1 MVANLTTR
9 LGQLTS
15 TPAGGPYVAK
25 NRIINGNM
33 AVDQRNAGA
42 SQTFTAAAAAAYCV
56 DRFYASCTGANITG
70 QQAAGTAPYQYAYKF
85 TGATSNTGTL
95 FGQRIESLNIADL
108 VSANVVCQAQI
119 ASSTITTVTWTAYY
133 ANSANTF
140 SAKTSIATGTITTT
154 STPTI
159 YTFSFNAGS
168 NAANGIAIEF
178 TTGALVGSA
187 TLQYSGVQLEAGTI
201 ATPYE
206 FNQYSVQLAQCQR
219 YYYKYL
225 STIAYQT
232 LPTQFGQAYISGTS
246 TTIINFNMTFGQP
259 MRAAPSVTFSG
270 SFQVIGGVNTGTGA
284 AVDAPSAATLISG
297 VSVASTYGFGTGYNN
312 NIANTFASGSA
323 IYLRNNNDTS
333 AYLAISAEL

>member
-15 TPAGGPYVAK
+15 SPAGGPYTGR
-25 NRIINGNM
+25 NRIINGNVS
-33 AVDQRNAGA
+33 VDQRNAGA
-42 SQTFTAAAAAAYCV
+42 SQTFTAAAAVAYCV

-70 QQAAGTAPYQYAYKF
+70 QQVAGTAPYQYAYKF

-133 ANSANTF
+133 ANTTNTF
-140 SAKTSIATGTITTT
+140 SAKTSIATGTITIN

-168 NAANGIAIEF
+168 SAANGVAIEF
-178 TTGALVGSA
+178 TTGALVSAA

-206 FNQYSVQLAQCQR
+206 FNQYPTQLAQCQR
-219 YYYKYL
+219 YAYL
-225 STIAYQT
+225 ISTNGNNTAIMSGDVETGPLINACGG
-232 LPTQFGQAYISGTS
+232 QFPAR
-246 TTIINFNMTFGQP
+246 
-259 MRAAPSVTFSG
+259 MRAVPTYSLLTGTVGVATGGAGSVVS
-270 SFQVIGGVNTGTGA
+270 VNTNRCSEATINILYNSSIGTVGNGA
-284 AVDAPSAATLISG
+284 VIYDAATVVKILF
-297 VSVASTYGFGTGYNN
+297 T
-312 NIANTFASGSA
+312 
-323 IYLRNNNDTS
+323 
-333 AYLAISAEL
+333 AEL

>member
-1 MVANLTTR
+1 MTANLTTR

-15 TPAGGPYVAK
+15 TPAGGPYTGK
-25 NRIINGNM
+25 NRIINGNVS
-33 AVDQRNAGA
+33 VDQRNAGA
-42 SQTFTAAAAAAYCV
+42 SQTFTAAAAVAYCV

-70 QQAAGTAPYQYAYKF
+70 QQVAGTAPYQYAYKF

-108 VSANVVCQAQI
+108 VSATVVGQAQI

-168 NAANGIAIEF
+168 SAANGVAIEF
-178 TTGALVGSA
+178 TTGALVAAA
-187 TLQYSGVQLEAGTI
+187 TLQYSGVQLEVGTI

-206 FNQYSVQLAQCQR
+206 FTQYPTQLAQCQR
-219 YYYKYL
+219 YYNKYNF
-225 STIAYQT
+225 TTNDPVANGNAYSSGNAYGV
-232 LPTQFGQAYISGTS
+232 LPLTVSMRTSPSCSWTGNIVWFSNGVTTTNTSVSFGN
-246 TTIINFNMTFGQP
+246 TT
-259 MRAAPSVTFSG
+259 
-270 SFQVIGGVNTGTGA
+270 VNTVEISQALSAPAGTAGTGGWWRAGGTASLA
-284 AVDAPSAATLISG
+284 A
-297 VSVASTYGFGTGYNN
+297 
-312 NIANTFASGSA
+312 
-323 IYLRNNNDTS
+323 
-333 AYLAISAEL
+333 SAEL

>member
-15 TPAGGPYVAK
+15 TPAGGPYVGK

-42 SQTFTAAAAAAYCV
+42 SQTFTAAAAVAYCV

-70 QQAAGTAPYQYAYKF
+70 QQVAGTAPYQYAYKF
-85 TGATSNTGTL
+85 TGAASNTGTL

-108 VSANVVCQAQI
+108 VSTTVVGQAQI

-133 ANSANTF
+133 ANTTNTF
-140 SAKTSIATGTITTT
+140 SAKTSIATGTITIN

-168 NAANGIAIEF
+168 SAANGVAIEF
-178 TTGALVGSA
+178 TTGALVSAA

-206 FNQYSVQLAQCQR
+206 FNQFQVQLAQCQR
-219 YYYKYL
+219 YYNKYNF
-225 STIAYQT
+225 TPNDPVANGNAYT
-232 LPTQFGQAYISGTS
+232 SSNAYGVLPLTVSMRTS
-246 TTIINFNMTFGQP
+246 PSCSWTGNIVWFSNGATTTNTSVSFNNT
-259 MRAAPSVTFSG
+259 T
-270 SFQVIGGVNTGTGA
+270 VNTVEINQALSAPAGTAGTGGWWRANGTASLA
-284 AVDAPSAATLISG
+284 A
-297 VSVASTYGFGTGYNN
+297 
-312 NIANTFASGSA
+312 
-323 IYLRNNNDTS
+323 
-333 AYLAISAEL
+333 SAEL

>member
-140 SAKTSIATGTITTT
+140 SAKTSIATGTITIT

-168 NAANGIAIEF
+168 SAANGVAIEF
-178 TTGALVGSA
+178 TTGALVAAA

-206 FNQYSVQLAQCQR
+206 FNQYQVQLAQCQR
-219 YYYKYL
+219 YFETSYSYGVTIGSATLLGTAGNNSQSGTTTALYVTSSTQYKVTKRAPP
-225 STIAYQT
+225 TIALYA
-232 LPTQFGQAYISGTS
+232 GDGT
-246 TTIINFNMTFGQP
+246 
-259 MRAAPSVTFSG
+259 AAPSVSRSIPGVGSSTDTNNPFATNIGSSGFTFGSSSG
-270 SFQVIGGVNTGTGA
+270 TTANSVIAHYT
-284 AVDAPSAATLISG
+284 
-297 VSVASTYGFGTGYNN
+297 
-312 NIANTFASGSA
+312 ANS
-323 IYLRNNNDTS
+323 
-333 AYLAISAEL
+333 EL

>member
-15 TPAGGPYVAK
+15 TPAGGPYVGN

-33 AVDQRNAGA
+33 AIDQRNAGA
-42 SQTFTAAAAAAYCV
+42 SQTFTAAAAVAYCV

-70 QQAAGTAPYQYAYKF
+70 QQVAGTAPYQYAYKF

-154 STPTI
+154 STPKI

-168 NAANGIAIEF
+168 SAANGIAIEF

-206 FNQYSVQLAQCQR
+206 FNQFQVQLAQCQR
-219 YYYKYL
+219 YYEKSYDL
-225 STIAYQT
+225 ATV
-232 LPTQFGQAYISGTS
+232 PGTS
-246 TTIINFNMTFGQP
+246 TGVG
-259 MRAAPSVTFSG
+259 SVSG
-270 SFQVIGGVNTGTGA
+270 AYTTATTTTYIGA
-284 AVDAPSAATLISG
+284 ATSYAVRKRATPTQVFYDTVGGSG
-297 VSVASTYGFGTGYNN
+297 VVTRIYPGIGTYTGNAVTAGAGAQGQISCTSDSGNAASFVVFHY
-312 NIANTFASGSA
+312 
-323 IYLRNNNDTS
+323 TS
-333 AYLAISAEL
+333 SAEL